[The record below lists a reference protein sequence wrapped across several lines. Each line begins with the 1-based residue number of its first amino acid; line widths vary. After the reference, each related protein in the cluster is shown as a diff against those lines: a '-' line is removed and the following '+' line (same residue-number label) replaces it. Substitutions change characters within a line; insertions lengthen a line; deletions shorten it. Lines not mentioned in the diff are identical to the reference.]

1 MISPI
6 IVVPVVLL
14 CAAGYFLLC
23 LGVYKKCANATIPIS
38 ETSIFRT
45 KKVLLLFFAAILVML
60 TIAILVSLFITE
72 YMDMGVYVKWAKDI
86 AANGVSGVYDRVQDI
101 SDYPPVIL
109 YVLGF
114 IGLIT
119 WNAPSW
125 ITEFVIFLL
134 QISSHCAATFVFYK
148 ILKHYLKDSAKESI
162 GALLFFINP
171 AFVFDC
177 AVWGQTDMFVV
188 MFALLIFYTFVREK
202 YSSCL
207 ICVFASTLIK
217 SQIIFALPILAV
229 IAVVTVVRK
238 KLYKR
243 FILTLLPCVVAYYLL
258 CMPAYLPQILSGS
271 VLRPF
276 IGNINEQVNH
286 FLGFSLNCQNFWAM
300 IGLNLVFFDG
310 VLATLMKI
318 FSIAVIAVVTIFA
331 VRLYYKKD
339 YESDM
344 LWLICGWGVVTII
357 TFAIG
362 MHERYVFS
370 GCALLFVAALGKDKK
385 FVTLTIAISVSSFI
399 NIALSYPFWQHF
411 IDSMP
416 VLVFIHI
423 LWIIFGGIEVAEWF
437 LLTKYLFFDK
447 KQNKLQN
454 KI

>member
-1 MISPI
+1 MISPV

-14 CAAGYFLLC
+14 CSAGYFLLC

-86 AANGVSGVYDRVQDI
+86 AANGISGVYDRVQDI

-119 WNAPSW
+119 RNAPSW

-148 ILKHYLKDSAKESI
+148 ILKHYLKDSAKESV

-177 AVWGQTDMFVV
+177 AVWGQRDMFVV

-217 SQIIFALPILAV
+217 SQIIFALPIL
-229 IAVVTVVRK
+229 
-238 KLYKR
+238 
-243 FILTLLPCVVAYYLL
+243 
-258 CMPAYLPQILSGS
+258 
-271 VLRPF
+271 
-276 IGNINEQVNH
+276 
-286 FLGFSLNCQNFWAM
+286 
-300 IGLNLVFFDG
+300 
-310 VLATLMKI
+310 
-318 FSIAVIAVVTIFA
+318 AVIAVVTIFA

-411 IDSMP
+411 IDSMS

-447 KQNKLQN
+447 KQNKPQN